1 MNPMVTPFVSQK
13 NVLKP
18 TRWPV
23 EKEAEC
29 PVVEHWVTLRAFE
42 VTLDDC
48 SRAAIADPTC
58 SNIKKC
64 LEAHGSIERIEGC
77 LLRNLNG
84 QTETERAI
92 DQA

>member
-1 MNPMVTPFVSQK
+1 MNPTVTPFVSQDK
-13 NVLKP
+13 LLKP

-29 PVVEHWVTLRAFE
+29 SVVGHWVTLRAFE

-64 LEAHGSIERIEGC
+64 LEAHGSIEHIESC
-77 LLRNLNG
+77 LLRNLDG
-84 QTETERAI
+84 QTRPERAI
-92 DQA
+92 EQA

>member
-1 MNPMVTPFVSQK
+1 MNPTVTPFVSHE
-13 NVLKP
+13 NLLKP

-42 VTLDDC
+42 VSLDD
-48 SRAAIADPTC
+48 SPRAAIADPTC

-64 LEAHGSIERIEGC
+64 LEAHGSIERIPGC

-84 QTETERAI
+84 QTEPERAME
-92 DQA
+92 QA